1 MLEILR
7 VVFKAFSATDPIRSK
22 IGLVVWDLR
31 GTPLALDEL
40 NGSFTSL
47 ARCDL
52 GATVHALL
60 MTRAQEVLTLA
71 ALRRAALRSVLAHLR
86 VNATVLYAISEINLQ
101 HQEVELF
108 LGTYV
113 SGDEEL
119 HKRLTDEL

>member
-7 VVFKAFSATDPIRSK
+7 VVFKAFSAADPICSK

-71 ALRRAALRSVLAHLR
+71 TLRRALSHLG
-86 VNATVLYAISEINLQ
+86 VNATILYAIPEINL
-101 HQEVELF
+101 
-108 LGTYV
+108 
-113 SGDEEL
+113 
-119 HKRLTDEL
+119 